1 MLCLYSFDGDN
12 IILFNW
18 IKVERG
24 IMFLIEGFGDE
35 VIIFLGI
42 LLVLFIICLVWIS
55 INIRDIF
62 FFSVIII
69 ELIYR
74 RNRNIENIN

>member
-1 MLCLYSFDGDN
+1 
-12 IILFNW
+12 
-18 IKVERG
+18 
-24 IMFLIEGFGDE
+24 MFLIEGFGDE

-42 LLVLFIICLVWIS
+42 LLVLFIICLVWIL

-74 RNRNIENIN
+74 RNRNIENVN

>member
-1 MLCLYSFDGDN
+1 
-12 IILFNW
+12 
-18 IKVERG
+18 
-24 IMFLIEGFGDE
+24 MFLIEGFGDE

-42 LLVLFIICLVWIS
+42 LLVLFIICLVWIL

>member
-1 MLCLYSFDGDN
+1 
-12 IILFNW
+12 
-18 IKVERG
+18 
-24 IMFLIEGFGDE
+24 MFLIEGFGDE

-42 LLVLFIICLVWIS
+42 LLVLFIICLVWIL
-55 INIRDIF
+55 INIREIF

>member
-1 MLCLYSFDGDN
+1 
-12 IILFNW
+12 
-18 IKVERG
+18 
-24 IMFLIEGFGDE
+24 MFLIEGFGDE

-42 LLVLFIICLVWIS
+42 LLVLFIICLVWIL
-55 INIRDIF
+55 INIWDIF

>member
-1 MLCLYSFDGDN
+1 
-12 IILFNW
+12 
-18 IKVERG
+18 
-24 IMFLIEGFGDE
+24 MFLIEGFGDE

-42 LLVLFIICLVWIS
+42 LLVLFIICLVWIL

-69 ELIYR
+69 EFIYR

>member
-1 MLCLYSFDGDN
+1 
-12 IILFNW
+12 
-18 IKVERG
+18 
-24 IMFLIEGFGDE
+24 MFLIEGFGDE

-74 RNRNIENIN
+74 RNRNIENVN

>member
-1 MLCLYSFDGDN
+1 
-12 IILFNW
+12 
-18 IKVERG
+18 
-24 IMFLIEGFGDE
+24 MFLIEGFGDE